1 MESYPWKI
9 ALEHFN
15 NKKSVHSG
23 RLKHHMLF
31 AVKAVNLKKK
41 KKHTHKKPLML
52 HLQPDLSLLHNATS
66 TNQVLHIYR
75 AYKV

>member
-15 NKKSVHSG
+15 NKKSVHPG
-23 RLKHHMLF
+23 RLKHCMLF

-41 KKHTHKKPLML
+41 NIK
-52 HLQPDLSLLHNATS
+52 N
-66 TNQVLHIYR
+66 TNVAPTARSIII
-75 AYKV
+75 A

>member
-41 KKHTHKKPLML
+41 THKKTTDVAPTAR
-52 HLQPDLSLLHNATS
+52 SIIIA
-66 TNQVLHIYR
+66 
-75 AYKV
+75 

>member
-1 MESYPWKI
+1 MKNSSRALQQQKI
-9 ALEHFN
+9 CSLRETKTSHALCS
-15 NKKSVHSG
+15 KS
-23 RLKHHMLF
+23 RQP
-31 AVKAVNLKKK
+31 KKK
-41 KKHTHKKPLML
+41 HKKPLML

>member
-41 KKHTHKKPLML
+41 NTDVAPTAR
-52 HLQPDLSLLHNATS
+52 SIIIA
-66 TNQVLHIYR
+66 
-75 AYKV
+75 